1 MTPNEVYER
10 TRMGLTGLLPGRA
23 ARRMLDDAL
32 VGRQRTPEDVSAD
45 EMAEVLLGTIYQDLS
60 EVLPRAGLRRELE
73 RLVRDLD
80 TLDGAAVFEPG
91 AATAATEPGA
101 ASVASES
108 STAGSHPTGH
118 APAGVADRAVR
129 REPGLASVSLPS
141 DPGRV
146 LAALAVLDGVDGV
159 AVFDARGGV
168 VSVRGDVSEA
178 EALGRVIAAGG
189 RLLQRHGDL
198 RTICVTTSAG
208 VIVTVPVPPR
218 WLAVTGAPDLNLGAI
233 YAALAA
239 LEEER

>member
-73 RLVRDLD
+73 RLVRDLEP
-80 TLDGAAVFEPG
+80 LDGAAVSEPG

-101 ASVASES
+101 ASVASDPS
-108 STAGSHPTGH
+108 RAGSPPTGH
-118 APAGVADRAVR
+118 ERAGAADRAVR

>member
-101 ASVASES
+101 ASVASEPS
-108 STAGSHPTGH
+108 RAGSPPTGH
-118 APAGVADRAVR
+118 APAGAADRAVR
-129 REPGLASVSLPS
+129 REPGLASVTLPS